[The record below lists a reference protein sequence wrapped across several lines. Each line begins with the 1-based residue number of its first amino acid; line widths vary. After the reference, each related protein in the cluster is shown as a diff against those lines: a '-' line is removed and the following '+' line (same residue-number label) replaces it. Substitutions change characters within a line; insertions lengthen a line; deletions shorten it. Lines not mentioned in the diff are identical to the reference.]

1 MSLYSVKFS
10 NVVLGAILA
19 AGLSYTSLSA
29 EVIEASNPNEIL
41 NVAKGFG
48 SGTLTK
54 DSEGDPKISGRIDGI
69 AYAILFYGC
78 KNHTKCQE
86 IQFRAGW
93 SGKSI
98 DLAKINEWNRT
109 KRFGKAYLDSDN
121 DPNVEMSVNMTKG
134 VTRAN
139 LEDNFSSWSS
149 AMSSF
154 RDYISD

>member
-1 MSLYSVKFS
+1 MKPYSVKFS
-10 NVVLGAILA
+10 NILVGAFLA
-19 AGLSYTSLSA
+19 AGLSYTAASA
-29 EVIEASNPNEIL
+29 EVIEAKNPNEIL

-93 SGKSI
+93 SGKAQS
-98 DLAKINEWNRT
+98 LEKINEWNRT

-121 DPNVEMSVNMTKG
+121 DPNIEMSVNMTSG

-139 LEDNFSSWSS
+139 LEDTFSTWSS